1 MAKELKTSAELEAL
15 LYERIKRYSLGREV
29 NPRWVKIIDADPDT
43 EGANWKVSHSSR
55 IFPNGELAKAIE
67 RVMRELQTT
76 YDLSSQE

>member
-1 MAKELKTSAELEAL
+1 MAKELKTSAELKAL

-55 IFPNGELAKAIE
+55 KFPNGELAKAIE
-67 RVMRELQTT
+67 QAVPELQKL
-76 YDLSSQE
+76 YDLKN